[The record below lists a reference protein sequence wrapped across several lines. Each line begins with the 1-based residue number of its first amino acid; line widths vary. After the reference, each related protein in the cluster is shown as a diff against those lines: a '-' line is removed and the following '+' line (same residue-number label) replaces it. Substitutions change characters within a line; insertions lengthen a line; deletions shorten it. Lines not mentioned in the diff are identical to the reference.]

1 MRQSNKKTCKYLTPK
16 NISLYPNI
24 EGAAQIVAL
33 KKSASYLVDYF
44 GGGCLYYCRK
54 MSNFAG

>member
-1 MRQSNKKTCKYLTPK
+1 L
-16 NISLYPNI
+16 LDFV
-24 EGAAQIVAL
+24 GAAQIVAL